1 MSYLSDLRTVTFTDD
16 QGRTRQ
22 AVGGSFRGV
31 PFFVASHQFG
41 TGRRIAVHEYPNLD
55 DPFNEDMGRV
65 SRSVSLEAY
74 LLGEDV
80 RAQLERILQA
90 MEREGAGSL
99 VHPYLGTKTARCTAC
114 QVQESATEKRRV
126 GLSLSFVLDPDIRP
140 TPVVLT
146 DARSAAQ
153 LAAKSAKSATASRFA
168 RVFTLAKASAA
179 TVDAAVKT
187 TEHLLDQVATARES
201 MRQAAAYVSK
211 LGQIR
216 QNLALLLMAPGDFA
230 ARVQDLLTTAEDAV
244 LPSGTSSTRR
254 VTYATTGSTA
264 VVASPDPSSLLARV
278 QLSEALAMS
287 QAGADLAVVPN
298 QTASERRLQASNQRE
313 LVALFQQSA
322 TFDLAEKLIGA
333 KITSVDDASDL
344 QNSVDAAFE
353 NVLSTT
359 EDPEV
364 YQLSQDAQAAA
375 LSYLRETS
383 ADLAVV
389 LTTTPARTVPS
400 LVLSFEVYGTH
411 TRADDIVARNGIQHP
426 GFLPGG
432 QPLEILSR

>member
-16 QGRTRQ
+16 NGRTRE

-31 PFFVASHQFG
+31 PFYVASHQLG

-74 LLGEDV
+74 LLGDGV
-80 RAQLERILQA
+80 RAQLGRILEA
-90 MEREGAGSL
+90 IEREGAGTL

-140 TPVVLT
+140 TPVVVA
-146 DARSAAQ
+146 DARSSSV

-168 RVFTLAKASAA
+168 RVFSLAKASAA

-230 ARVQDLLTTAEDAV
+230 ARVQDLISTAEDAV

-254 VTYATTGSTA
+254 VTYATTGTTA
-264 VVASPDPSSLLARV
+264 VVASPDPSALLARV

-287 QAGADLAVVPN
+287 QAGGDLAPVPN
-298 QTASERRLQASNQRE
+298 PTASERKLQAVNQRE

-322 TFDLAEKLIGA
+322 TFDVAEKMIGA
-333 KITSVDDASDL
+333 QITSVDDAAAL
-344 QNSVDAAFE
+344 QDSVDASFE
-353 NVLSTT
+353 TVLSSTD
-359 EDPEV
+359 DPEV
-364 YQLSQDAQAAA
+364 YQLAQDTQSAA
-375 LSYLRETS
+375 LTYLRETS

-400 LVLSFEVYGTH
+400 LVLAFEVYGTH
-411 TRADDIVARNGIQHP
+411 TRADDIVARNGIRHP
-426 GFLPGG
+426 GFIPGG
-432 QPLEILSR
+432 QPLEILSK